1 MLSQPLDGELS
12 RSLQELVEGFSEREV
27 LVFLELISSLME
39 LRSPDEDAVD
49 VRSQLQIALILRSL
63 NPS

>member
-1 MLSQPLDGELS
+1 VLSQPLDGELS
-12 RSLQELVEGFSEREV
+12 RSLQELVEGFSEQEV
-27 LVFLELISSLME
+27 SVFLELISFLMG
-39 LRSPDEDAVD
+39 RSPAEEGAD